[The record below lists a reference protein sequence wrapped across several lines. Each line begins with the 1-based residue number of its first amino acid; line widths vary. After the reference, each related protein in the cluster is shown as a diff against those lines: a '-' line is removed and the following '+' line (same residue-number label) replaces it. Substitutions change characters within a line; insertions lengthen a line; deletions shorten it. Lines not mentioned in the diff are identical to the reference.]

1 MAFIKTRDNT
11 HIYFKDWGRSKPVVL
26 IHGWP
31 LSADSWDPVALKLA
45 AAGFRAVAYD
55 RRVFGRS
62 DQPWSG
68 YNKSVGQKQPK
79 ELVVRS

>member
-11 HIYFKDWGRSKPVVL
+11 HIYFKGWGRGKPVVL

-45 AAGFRAVAYD
+45 AAGFCTVAYD
-55 RRVFGRS
+55 RRV
-62 DQPWSG
+62 
-68 YNKSVGQKQPK
+68 
-79 ELVVRS
+79 